1 MCLWDLCLVSV
12 VLEISIWLRRLTGSR
27 LFFVVVPLLAV
38 FVLAETEGWYPRR
51 GKGGGDSVLRQRPL
65 RYVMFKGLS
74 LSHALSFTCFH
85 TRSLSLSLSLTC
97 TCIRNGAPS
106 QTAHFESSES
116 LQSQN
121 IPVSDLI
128 YGVTMCVRVIKRCL
142 PCEGSQ
148 PWLIAV

>member
-1 MCLWDLCLVSV
+1 MPVRFVSGFSGVGDFHLVAEAYWFQTLFRCSSTSCSICISRDWGMVSKERKRWGGLC
-12 VLEISIWLRRLTGSR
+12 
-27 LFFVVVPLLAV
+27 F
-38 FVLAETEGWYPRR
+38 ETTPTE
-51 GKGGGDSVLRQRPL
+51 VCHVQRA
-65 RYVMFKGLS
+65 

-121 IPVSDLI
+121 TPVSDLI
-128 YGVTMCVRVIKRCL
+128 YGVTMCVRVIKRWL